1 MTIFSP
7 FLYEEKMQRTED
19 EALIRGF
26 GIASEI
32 SFAFGAPNVPG
43 RRKGTVIICMDGNR
57 AWEVF

>member
-1 MTIFSP
+1 
-7 FLYEEKMQRTED
+7 MQRTED